1 MKKNHVWRTL
11 LTLCLATC
19 FSVPALAA
27 AQVGPAW
34 VNGVSISELSQ
45 SNYYTGTMNPQD
57 IATTEGAERPVL
69 VTARSGRKG
78 KISTA
83 TTSAATT
90 AAENASTL
98 STATAAS
105 GDTATSTMTT
115 TSAGSAIATA
125 VAGSATDPSTAL
137 LEKQAAEQAEAAA
150 LAAQIAQEEAAAS
163 IGTRTGET
171 PIGAVVTEESKKYT
185 KGASLGIFQITGY
198 YGNGKT
204 NSGTWPKADH
214 TIAADTSVL
223 PMGTKVFV
231 NNTVYTVEDIGGAVK
246 GNLIDIYYNSY
257 EEAFGVTALGHRF
270 AEVFVAVPKS

>member
-1 MKKNHVWRTL
+1 MKKNHVWRAL
-11 LTLCLATC
+11 LTICLAAC

-27 AQVGPAW
+27 AQIGPAW

-45 SNYYTGTMNPQD
+45 SNYYTGTMTPQD
-57 IATTEGAERPVL
+57 TATESAEKPVL

-78 KISTA
+78 KSSTA
-83 TTSAATT
+83 TTSAAATAA
-90 AAENASTL
+90 AAENE
-98 STATAAS
+98 STAGGNA
-105 GDTATSTMTT
+105 ATSTMVT
-115 TSAGSAIATA
+115 TSAGSAIATPA
-125 VAGSATDPSTAL
+125 AAGSATDPSTAL

-171 PIGAVVTEESKKYT
+171 PIGAVVTEESTKYT
-185 KGASLGIFQITGY
+185 KGASLGVFQITGY

-214 TIAADTSVL
+214 TIAADTTVL
-223 PMGTKVFV
+223 PMGTKVFIH
-231 NNTVYTVEDIGGAVK
+231 NTVYTVEDIGGAVK

-270 AEVFVAVPKS
+270 AEVFVAAPKS

>member
-11 LTLCLATC
+11 LTLCLAAC

-45 SNYYTGTMNPQD
+45 STYYTGTMNPQD
-57 IATTEGAERPVL
+57 TATTEGAEKPVL

-83 TTSAATT
+83 TPSAATT

-98 STATAAS
+98 STEVTAS
-105 GDTATSTMTT
+105 GNAATSTMT
-115 TSAGSAIATA
+115 TSAGSAISTA
-125 VAGSATDPSTAL
+125 AAGSATDPSTAL

-171 PIGAVVTEESKKYT
+171 PIGAVVTEESTKYT
-185 KGASLGIFQITGY
+185 KGASLGVFQITGY

>member
-11 LTLCLATC
+11 LTICLATC

-27 AQVGPAW
+27 TQVGPAW

-57 IATTEGAERPVL
+57 TATTEGAERPVL

-78 KISTA
+78 KTSTA

-90 AAENASTL
+90 AAENT
-98 STATAAS
+98 STAGAAS
-105 GDTATSTMTT
+105 GDAAMSTMTT
-115 TSAGSAIATA
+115 ASSGSMIATTA
-125 VAGSATDPSTAL
+125 AGSATDPSTAL

-163 IGTRTGET
+163 VGTRTGET
-171 PIGAVVTEESKKYT
+171 SIGAVVTEESTKYT
-185 KGASLGIFQITGY
+185 KGASLGVFQITGY

-223 PMGTKVFV
+223 PMRTKVFIH
-231 NNTVYTVEDIGGAVK
+231 NTVYTVEDIGGAVK

-270 AEVFVAVPKS
+270 AEVFAAVPKS

>member
-11 LTLCLATC
+11 LTICLATC

-45 SNYYTGTMNPQD
+45 SNYYTGTMSPQD
-57 IATTEGAERPVL
+57 TATESAERPVL

-78 KISTA
+78 KNSTA
-83 TTSAATT
+83 TEAAATV
-90 AAENASTL
+90 AENSSAM
-98 STATAAS
+98 STALVAGGNAV
-105 GDTATSTMTT
+105 TSTMTT
-115 TSAGSAIATA
+115 ASPGTAIATTA
-125 VAGSATDPSTAL
+125 TGGATDPSTAL
-137 LEKQAAEQAEAAA
+137 LEKQAAEQAEAAT
-150 LAAQIAQEEAAAS
+150 LVAQIAQEEAATS

-171 PIGAVVTEESKKYT
+171 PIGAVVTEESTKYT

-270 AEVFVAVPKS
+270 AEVFAAVPKS

>member
-1 MKKNHVWRTL
+1 MKKNHVWRAL
-11 LTLCLATC
+11 LTICLAAC

-45 SNYYTGTMNPQD
+45 SNYYTGTMTPQD
-57 IATTEGAERPVL
+57 TATESAEKPVL

-78 KISTA
+78 KSSTA
-83 TTSAATT
+83 TTSAAATAA
-90 AAENASTL
+90 AAENE
-98 STATAAS
+98 STAGGNA
-105 GDTATSTMTT
+105 ATSTMVT
-115 TSAGSAIATA
+115 TSAGSAIATPA
-125 VAGSATDPSTAL
+125 AAGSATDPSTAL

-171 PIGAVVTEESKKYT
+171 PIGAVVTEESTKYT
-185 KGASLGIFQITGY
+185 KGASLGVFQITGY

-270 AEVFVAVPKS
+270 AEVFVAAPKS

>member
-11 LTLCLATC
+11 LTICLATC
-19 FSVPALAA
+19 FSVPAVAA
-27 AQVGPAW
+27 TQVGPAW

-57 IATTEGAERPVL
+57 TATTEGAERPVL

-90 AAENASTL
+90 AAENESTL
-98 STATAAS
+98 STAAAAS
-105 GDTATSTMTT
+105 GDAATSTT
-115 TSAGSAIATA
+115 TSAGSTIAPTA
-125 VAGSATDPSTAL
+125 AAGSVTDPSTAL
-137 LEKQAAEQAEAAA
+137 LEKQAAEQAEEAA

-163 IGTRTGET
+163 VGTRTGET
-171 PIGAVVTEESKKYT
+171 PIGAVVTEESEKYT
-185 KGASLGIFQITGY
+185 KGSSLGIFQITGY

-223 PMGTKVFV
+223 PMGTKVFI
-231 NNTVYTVEDIGGAVK
+231 NHTVYTVEDIGGAVK

-270 AEVFVAVPKS
+270 AEVFAAVPKS

>member
-1 MKKNHVWRTL
+1 MKKNHVWRAL
-11 LTLCLATC
+11 LTICLAAC

-45 SNYYTGTMNPQD
+45 SNYYTGTMTSQD
-57 IATTEGAERPVL
+57 TATESAERPVL

-78 KISTA
+78 K
-83 TTSAATT
+83 
-90 AAENASTL
+90 N
-98 STATAAS
+98 STATAAAAAVAENS
-105 GDTATSTMTT
+105 SAMSTAVAAGGNAVTSTMTT
-115 TSAGSAIATA
+115 ASPGSAIATTA
-125 VAGSATDPSTAL
+125 TGGATDPSTAL

-150 LAAQIAQEEAAAS
+150 LAAQIAQEEATAS

-171 PIGAVVTEESKKYT
+171 PIGAVVTEESTKYT

-214 TIAADTSVL
+214 TIAADTTVL
-223 PMGTKVFV
+223 PMGTKVFI

-270 AEVFVAVPKS
+270 AEVFAAVPNS

>member
-1 MKKNHVWRTL
+1 MKKNHVWRAL
-11 LTLCLATC
+11 LTICLAAC
-19 FSVPALAA
+19 FSMPALAA
-27 AQVGPAW
+27 AQIGPAW

-45 SNYYTGTMNPQD
+45 SNYYTGTMTPQD
-57 IATTEGAERPVL
+57 TATESAEKPVL

-78 KISTA
+78 KSSTA

-98 STATAAS
+98 STAAAA
-105 GDTATSTMTT
+105 GGNAATSTMTT
-115 TSAGSAIATA
+115 TSAGSAMATA
-125 VAGSATDPSTAL
+125 AAGSATDPSTAL

-150 LAAQIAQEEAAAS
+150 LVAQIAQEEAAAS
-163 IGTRTGET
+163 VGTRTGET
-171 PIGAVVTEESKKYT
+171 PIGAVVTEESTKYT
-185 KGASLGIFQITGY
+185 KGASLGVFQITGY

-214 TIAADTSVL
+214 TIAADTTVL
-223 PMGTKVFV
+223 PMGTKVFI

>member
-11 LTLCLATC
+11 LTICLATC

-27 AQVGPAW
+27 TQVGPAW

-57 IATTEGAERPVL
+57 TATTEGAERPVL

-78 KISTA
+78 KTGTA
-83 TTSAATT
+83 TTSAAAT
-90 AAENASTL
+90 AAENT
-98 STATAAS
+98 STAGAAS
-105 GDTATSTMTT
+105 GDAATSTMTT
-115 TSAGSAIATA
+115 ASSGSMIATTA
-125 VAGSATDPSTAL
+125 AGSATDPSTAL

-163 IGTRTGET
+163 VGTRTGET
-171 PIGAVVTEESKKYT
+171 PIGAVVTEESEKYT
-185 KGASLGIFQITGY
+185 KGNSLGIFRITGY

-223 PMGTKVFV
+223 PMGTKVFI
-231 NNTVYTVEDIGGAVK
+231 NHTVYTVEDIGSAVK

-270 AEVFVAVPKS
+270 AEVFAAVPKN

>member
-1 MKKNHVWRTL
+1 MKKNHVWRAL
-11 LTLCLATC
+11 LTICLAAC

-45 SNYYTGTMNPQD
+45 SNYYTGTMSPQD
-57 IATTEGAERPVL
+57 TATESAEKPVL

-78 KISTA
+78 KSSTA
-83 TTSAATT
+83 TPAAAT
-90 AAENASTL
+90 AAENTSAM
-98 STATAAS
+98 STAVAA
-105 GDTATSTMTT
+105 GGNAVTSTMTT
-115 TSAGSAIATA
+115 ASPGTAIATTA
-125 VAGSATDPSTAL
+125 TGGATDPSTAL

-163 IGTRTGET
+163 TGMRTGET
-171 PIGAVVTEESKKYT
+171 PIGAVVTEESTKYT
-185 KGASLGIFQITGY
+185 KGGSLGIFQITGY

-214 TIAADTSVL
+214 TIAADTTVL
-223 PMGTKVFV
+223 PMGTKVFI

-270 AEVFVAVPKS
+270 AEVFAAVPKS

>member
-1 MKKNHVWRTL
+1 MKKNHVWRAL
-11 LTLCLATC
+11 LTICLAAC

-27 AQVGPAW
+27 AQIGPAW

-45 SNYYTGTMNPQD
+45 SNYYTGTMTPQD
-57 IATTEGAERPVL
+57 TATESAEKPVL

-78 KISTA
+78 KSSTA
-83 TTSAATT
+83 TTSAAATAA
-90 AAENASTL
+90 AAENE
-98 STATAAS
+98 STAGGNA
-105 GDTATSTMTT
+105 ATSTMVT
-115 TSAGSAIATA
+115 TSAGSAIATPA
-125 VAGSATDPSTAL
+125 AAGSATDPSTAL

-171 PIGAVVTEESKKYT
+171 PIGAVVTEESTKYT
-185 KGASLGIFQITGY
+185 KGASLGVFQITGY

-214 TIAADTSVL
+214 TIAADTTVL
-223 PMGTKVFV
+223 PMGTKVFIH
-231 NNTVYTVEDIGGAVK
+231 NTVYTVEDIGGAVK

>member
-1 MKKNHVWRTL
+1 MKKNHVWRAL
-11 LTLCLATC
+11 LTICLATC

-45 SNYYTGTMNPQD
+45 SNYYTGTMTPQD
-57 IATTEGAERPVL
+57 TATEESEKPVL

-78 KISTA
+78 KIGTA
-83 TTSAATT
+83 TTPAATT
-90 AAENASTL
+90 AAGNASTEVAAGGNAAPSTL
-98 STATAAS
+98 TTASPGSAVTTTAT
-105 GDTATSTMTT
+105 
-115 TSAGSAIATA
+115 
-125 VAGSATDPSTAL
+125 AGSATDPSTAL

-171 PIGAVVTEESKKYT
+171 PIGTVVTEESAKYT

-214 TIAADTSVL
+214 TIAADTNVL

-231 NNTVYTVEDIGGAVK
+231 NNTVYTVEDIGSAVK

>member
-1 MKKNHVWRTL
+1 MKKNHAWRAL
-11 LTLCLATC
+11 LTICLATC

-45 SNYYTGTMNPQD
+45 SNYYTGTMSPQD
-57 IATTEGAERPVL
+57 TATESAEKPVL

-78 KISTA
+78 KGSTA
-83 TTSAATT
+83 T
-90 AAENASTL
+90 AAENASAMF
-98 STATAAS
+98 TAVAA
-105 GDTATSTMTT
+105 GGNAATSTMTT
-115 TSAGSAIATA
+115 NSAGSAIATPT
-125 VAGSATDPSTAL
+125 AGSATDPSTAL

-171 PIGAVVTEESKKYT
+171 PIGAVVTEESTKYT
-185 KGASLGIFQITGY
+185 KGASLGVFQITGY

-270 AEVFVAVPKS
+270 AEVFAAVPKS

>member
-11 LTLCLATC
+11 LTFCLATC
-19 FSVPALAA
+19 FSLPALAA

-45 SNYYTGTMNPQD
+45 STYYTGTMNPQD
-57 IATTEGAERPVL
+57 TATEEAEKPVL

-83 TTSAATT
+83 TTAAATT
-90 AAENASTL
+90 AAENASAM
-98 STATAAS
+98 SAAVAA
-105 GDTATSTMTT
+105 GGNAATSTMTT

-125 VAGSATDPSTAL
+125 AAGSATDPSTAL

-150 LAAQIAQEEAAAS
+150 LAALIAQEEAAAS
-163 IGTRTGET
+163 IGTRAGET
-171 PIGAVVTEESKKYT
+171 PIGAVVTEESTKYT
-185 KGASLGIFQITGY
+185 KGASLGVFQITGY

-214 TIAADTSVL
+214 TIAADTTVL
-223 PMGTKVFV
+223 PMGTKVFI

-270 AEVFVAVPKS
+270 AEVFAAVPKS

>member
-45 SNYYTGTMNPQD
+45 SNYYTGTMTPQD
-57 IATTEGAERPVL
+57 TATEEAEKPVL

-90 AAENASTL
+90 AAENAATVSTEV
-98 STATAAS
+98 AA
-105 GDTATSTMTT
+105 GGNAATSTMT

-125 VAGSATDPSTAL
+125 AAGNATDPSTAL

-171 PIGAVVTEESKKYT
+171 PIGAVVTEESTKYT
-185 KGASLGIFQITGY
+185 KGASLGVFQITGY

>member
-1 MKKNHVWRTL
+1 MKKNHVWRAL
-11 LTLCLATC
+11 LTICLAAC

-27 AQVGPAW
+27 AQIGPAW

-45 SNYYTGTMNPQD
+45 SNYYTGTMTPQD
-57 IATTEGAERPVL
+57 TATESAEKPVL

-83 TTSAATT
+83 TTSAAATAA
-90 AAENASTL
+90 AAENE
-98 STATAAS
+98 STAGGNA
-105 GDTATSTMTT
+105 ATSTMTT
-115 TSAGSAIATA
+115 TSAGSAVATPT
-125 VAGSATDPSTAL
+125 AGSATDPSTAL

-171 PIGAVVTEESKKYT
+171 PIGAVVTEESTKYT

-214 TIAADTSVL
+214 TIAADTTVL
-223 PMGTKVFV
+223 PMGTKVFI

>member
-1 MKKNHVWRTL
+1 MKKNHVWRAL
-11 LTLCLATC
+11 LTICLAAC

-27 AQVGPAW
+27 AQIGPAW

-45 SNYYTGTMNPQD
+45 SNYYTGTMTPQD
-57 IATTEGAERPVL
+57 TATESAEKPVL

-78 KISTA
+78 KSSTA
-83 TTSAATT
+83 TTSAAATAA
-90 AAENASTL
+90 AAENE
-98 STATAAS
+98 STAGGNA
-105 GDTATSTMTT
+105 ATSTMVT
-115 TSAGSAIATA
+115 TSAGSAIATPA
-125 VAGSATDPSTAL
+125 AAGSATDPSTAL

-171 PIGAVVTEESKKYT
+171 PIGAVVTEESTKYT
-185 KGASLGIFQITGY
+185 KGASLGVFQITGY

-214 TIAADTSVL
+214 TIAADTTVL
-223 PMGTKVFV
+223 PMGTKVFI

-270 AEVFVAVPKS
+270 AEVFVAAPKS

>member
-11 LTLCLATC
+11 LTICLATC

-27 AQVGPAW
+27 TQVGPAW

-57 IATTEGAERPVL
+57 TATTEGAERPVL

-78 KISTA
+78 KTSTA
-83 TTSAATT
+83 TTSAAAT
-90 AAENASTL
+90 AAENT
-98 STATAAS
+98 STAGAAS
-105 GDTATSTMTT
+105 GDAATSTMTT
-115 TSAGSAIATA
+115 ASSGSMIATTA
-125 VAGSATDPSTAL
+125 AGSATDPSTAL

-163 IGTRTGET
+163 VGTRTGET
-171 PIGAVVTEESKKYT
+171 PIGAVVTEESEKYT
-185 KGASLGIFQITGY
+185 KGNSLGIFRITGY

-223 PMGTKVFV
+223 PMGTKVFI
-231 NNTVYTVEDIGGAVK
+231 NHTVYTVEDIGSAVK

-270 AEVFVAVPKS
+270 AEVFAAVPKN

>member
-1 MKKNHVWRTL
+1 MKKNHVWRAL
-11 LTLCLATC
+11 LTICLAAC

-27 AQVGPAW
+27 AQIGPAW

-45 SNYYTGTMNPQD
+45 SNYYTGTMTPQD
-57 IATTEGAERPVL
+57 TATESAEKPVL

-78 KISTA
+78 KSSTA

-98 STATAAS
+98 STAAAA
-105 GDTATSTMTT
+105 GGNAATSTMTT
-115 TSAGSAIATA
+115 TSAGSAMATA
-125 VAGSATDPSTAL
+125 AAGSATDPSTAL

-150 LAAQIAQEEAAAS
+150 LVAQIAQEEAAAS
-163 IGTRTGET
+163 VGTRTGET
-171 PIGAVVTEESKKYT
+171 PIGAVVTEESTKYT
-185 KGASLGIFQITGY
+185 KGASLGVFQITGY

-214 TIAADTSVL
+214 TIAADTTVL
-223 PMGTKVFV
+223 PMGTKVFI

>member
-1 MKKNHVWRTL
+1 MKKNHVWRAL
-11 LTLCLATC
+11 LTICLAAC
-19 FSVPALAA
+19 FSAPALAA

-57 IATTEGAERPVL
+57 TATESAEMPVL

-78 KISTA
+78 KSSTA
-83 TTSAATT
+83 TTSAAATAA
-90 AAENASTL
+90 AAENE
-98 STATAAS
+98 STAGGNA
-105 GDTATSTMTT
+105 ATSTMVT
-115 TSAGSAIATA
+115 TSAGSAIATPA
-125 VAGSATDPSTAL
+125 AAGSATDPSTAL

-163 IGTRTGET
+163 IDTRTGET
-171 PIGAVVTEESKKYT
+171 PIGAVVTEESTKYT

>member
-1 MKKNHVWRTL
+1 MKKNHMWRAL
-11 LTLCLATC
+11 LTICLAAC

-34 VNGVSISELSQ
+34 VNGVSISELSP
-45 SNYYTGTMNPQD
+45 SNYYTGTMTSQD
-57 IATTEGAERPVL
+57 TATESAERPVL

-78 KISTA
+78 K
-83 TTSAATT
+83 
-90 AAENASTL
+90 N
-98 STATAAS
+98 STATAAAAAVAENS
-105 GDTATSTMTT
+105 SAMSTAVAAGGNAVTSTMTT
-115 TSAGSAIATA
+115 ASPGSAIATTA
-125 VAGSATDPSTAL
+125 TGGATDPSTAL

-163 IGTRTGET
+163 TGTRTGET
-171 PIGAVVTEESKKYT
+171 PIGAVVTEESTKYT

-214 TIAADTSVL
+214 TIAADTTVL
-223 PMGTKVFV
+223 PMGTKVFI

-270 AEVFVAVPKS
+270 AEVFAAVPNS

>member
-1 MKKNHVWRTL
+1 MKKNHVWRAL
-11 LTLCLATC
+11 LTICLAAC

-57 IATTEGAERPVL
+57 TATEEAEKPVL

-83 TTSAATT
+83 TTAAATT

-98 STATAAS
+98 STEVAAG
-105 GDTATSTMTT
+105 GDAATSTMA
-115 TSAGSAIATA
+115 TSAGSAILTAT
-125 VAGSATDPSTAL
+125 AGSATDPSTAL

-171 PIGAVVTEESKKYT
+171 PIGAVVTEESTKYT
-185 KGASLGIFQITGY
+185 KGASLGVFQITGY

>member
-11 LTLCLATC
+11 LTICLATC

-45 SNYYTGTMNPQD
+45 SNYYTGTMTPQD
-57 IATTEGAERPVL
+57 TATEEAEKPVL

-78 KISTA
+78 KSSTA
-83 TTSAATT
+83 TTAAT
-90 AAENASTL
+90 AAENASAM
-98 STATAAS
+98 STAVAVGGNA
-105 GDTATSTMTT
+105 ATSTMTT
-115 TSAGSAIATA
+115 ASPGRAIATTA
-125 VAGSATDPSTAL
+125 AGSATDPSTAL

-171 PIGAVVTEESKKYT
+171 PIGAVVTEESTKYT
-185 KGASLGIFQITGY
+185 KGASLGVFQITGY

>member
-11 LTLCLATC
+11 LTICLATC

-27 AQVGPAW
+27 TQVGPAW

-57 IATTEGAERPVL
+57 TVTTEGAERPVL

-78 KISTA
+78 KTSTA

-90 AAENASTL
+90 AAENT
-98 STATAAS
+98 STAGAAS
-105 GDTATSTMTT
+105 GDVATSTMMTA
-115 TSAGSAIATA
+115 SSGSMIATI
-125 VAGSATDPSTAL
+125 AGSATDPSTAL

-163 IGTRTGET
+163 VGTRTGET
-171 PIGAVVTEESKKYT
+171 PIGAVVTEESEKYT
-185 KGASLGIFQITGY
+185 KGVSLGIFQITGY

-223 PMGTKVFV
+223 PMGTNVFI
-231 NNTVYTVEDIGGAVK
+231 NHTVYTVEDIGSAVK

>member
-1 MKKNHVWRTL
+1 MKKNHVWRAL
-11 LTLCLATC
+11 LTICLATC

-57 IATTEGAERPVL
+57 TATTEGAEKPVL

-83 TTSAATT
+83 TTSAAAT
-90 AAENASTL
+90 AAENE
-98 STATAAS
+98 STAGGNA
-105 GDTATSTMTT
+105 ATSTMVT
-115 TSAGSAIATA
+115 TSAGSAIATTSA
-125 VAGSATDPSTAL
+125 AGSATDPSTAL

-171 PIGAVVTEESKKYT
+171 PIGAVVTEESTKYT
-185 KGASLGIFQITGY
+185 KGASLGVFQITGY

-270 AEVFVAVPKS
+270 AEVFAAVPQS

>member
-11 LTLCLATC
+11 LTICLAAC

-45 SNYYTGTMNPQD
+45 SNYYTGTMTPQD
-57 IATTEGAERPVL
+57 TATESAEKPVL

-90 AAENASTL
+90 AAENASAM
-98 STATAAS
+98 STAVAA
-105 GDTATSTMTT
+105 GGNAATSTMT

-125 VAGSATDPSTAL
+125 AAGNATDPSTAL

-171 PIGAVVTEESKKYT
+171 PIGAVVTEESTKYT
-185 KGASLGIFQITGY
+185 KGASLGVFQITGY

>member
-11 LTLCLATC
+11 LVIC
-19 FSVPALAA
+19 FAACFAMPAWAE
-27 AQVGPAW
+27 AQIGPAW

-45 SNYYTGTMNPQD
+45 SNYYTGTMTPQD
-57 IATTEGAERPVL
+57 TATAEGAERPVL

-78 KISTA
+78 KSTTTPTA
-83 TTSAATT
+83 AAENMTVTAGVAAENTTSAVHASAGSTIATT
-90 AAENASTL
+90 AA
-98 STATAAS
+98 
-105 GDTATSTMTT
+105 
-115 TSAGSAIATA
+115 
-125 VAGSATDPSTAL
+125 AGSATDPSTEL

-163 IGTRTGET
+163 VGTRTGET
-171 PIGAVVTEESKKYT
+171 PIGAVVTEESTKYT

-214 TIAADTSVL
+214 TIAADTTVL
-223 PMGTKVFV
+223 PMGTKVFI
-231 NNTVYTVEDIGGAVK
+231 NHTVYTVEDIGGAVK

>member
-11 LTLCLATC
+11 LTICLATC

-45 SNYYTGTMNPQD
+45 STYYTGTMNPQD
-57 IATTEGAERPVL
+57 TAATEGAERPVL

-83 TTSAATT
+83 TTSAVTT
-90 AAENASTL
+90 AAENLSTL
-98 STATAAS
+98 STAAAAS
-105 GDTATSTMTT
+105 GDAATSTMT

-125 VAGSATDPSTAL
+125 AAGSATDPSTAL

-163 IGTRTGET
+163 VGTRTGET
-171 PIGAVVTEESKKYT
+171 PIGAVVTEESEKYT
-185 KGASLGIFQITGY
+185 KGSSLGIFQITGY

-204 NSGTWPKADH
+204 NSGTWPKADY

-223 PMGTKVFV
+223 PMGTKVFI
-231 NNTVYTVEDIGGAVK
+231 NHTVYTVEDIGGAVK

>member
-11 LTLCLATC
+11 LTLCLTAC
-19 FSVPALAA
+19 FSAPALAA

-45 SNYYTGTMNPQD
+45 SNYYTGTMTPQD
-57 IATTEGAERPVL
+57 TATEEAERPVL

-78 KISTA
+78 KSSTA

-98 STATAAS
+98 STEAAAG
-105 GDTATSTMTT
+105 GDAATSTMT
-115 TSAGSAIATA
+115 TSAGSAISTA
-125 VAGSATDPSTAL
+125 AAGSATDPSTAL

-171 PIGAVVTEESKKYT
+171 PIGAVVTEESTKYT
-185 KGASLGIFQITGY
+185 KGASLGVFQITGY

-214 TIAADTSVL
+214 TIAADTTVL
-223 PMGTKVFV
+223 PMGTKVFI

>member
-11 LTLCLATC
+11 LTFCLATC
-19 FSVPALAA
+19 FSLPALAA

-45 SNYYTGTMNPQD
+45 STYYTGTMNPQD
-57 IATTEGAERPVL
+57 TATEEAEKPVL

-83 TTSAATT
+83 TTAAATT
-90 AAENASTL
+90 AAENASAM
-98 STATAAS
+98 SAAVAA
-105 GDTATSTMTT
+105 GGNAATSTMTT

-125 VAGSATDPSTAL
+125 AAGSATDPSTAL

-171 PIGAVVTEESKKYT
+171 PIGAVVTEESTKYT

-214 TIAADTSVL
+214 TIAADTTVL
-223 PMGTKVFV
+223 PMGTKVFI

-270 AEVFVAVPKS
+270 AEVFAAVPKS

>member
-11 LTLCLATC
+11 LTICLATC

-27 AQVGPAW
+27 TQVGPAW

-57 IATTEGAERPVL
+57 TATTEGAERPVL

-78 KISTA
+78 KTSTA

-90 AAENASTL
+90 AAENT
-98 STATAAS
+98 STAGAAS
-105 GDTATSTMTT
+105 GDAAMSTMTT
-115 TSAGSAIATA
+115 ASSGSMIATTA
-125 VAGSATDPSTAL
+125 AGSATDPSTAL

-163 IGTRTGET
+163 VGTRTGET
-171 PIGAVVTEESKKYT
+171 SIGAVVTEESEKYT
-185 KGASLGIFQITGY
+185 KGVSLGIFRITGY

-223 PMGTKVFV
+223 PMGTKVFI
-231 NNTVYTVEDIGGAVK
+231 NHTVYTVEDIGGAVK

>member
-1 MKKNHVWRTL
+1 MKKNHVWRAL
-11 LTLCLATC
+11 LTICLAAC

-27 AQVGPAW
+27 AQIGPAW

-45 SNYYTGTMNPQD
+45 SNYYTGTMTPQD
-57 IATTEGAERPVL
+57 TATESAEKPVL

-78 KISTA
+78 KSSTA
-83 TTSAATT
+83 TTSAAATAA
-90 AAENASTL
+90 AAENE
-98 STATAAS
+98 STAGGNA
-105 GDTATSTMTT
+105 ATSTMVT
-115 TSAGSAIATA
+115 TSAGSAIATPA
-125 VAGSATDPSTAL
+125 AAGSATDPSTAL

-171 PIGAVVTEESKKYT
+171 PIGAVVTEESTKYM
-185 KGASLGIFQITGY
+185 KGASLGVFQITGY

>member
-11 LTLCLATC
+11 LTICLAAC

-45 SNYYTGTMNPQD
+45 SNYYTGTMTPQD
-57 IATTEGAERPVL
+57 TATESAEKPVL

-90 AAENASTL
+90 AAENASAM
-98 STATAAS
+98 STAVAAG
-105 GDTATSTMTT
+105 GDAATSTMT
-115 TSAGSAIATA
+115 TSAGSAISTA
-125 VAGSATDPSTAL
+125 AAGSATDPSTAL

-171 PIGAVVTEESKKYT
+171 PIGAVVTEESTKYT
-185 KGASLGIFQITGY
+185 KGASLGVFQITGY

-223 PMGTKVFV
+223 PMGTKVFI

-270 AEVFVAVPKS
+270 AEVFVAAPKS